1 MVWLFGSSASTWSR
15 GRAARCYSSTWQ
27 WLTFC
32 STWLCLSVPAT
43 TSPSSLGSLEA
54 PSATSASSCW
64 QWTAVEVLSSWWLSL
79 WTGTCVWCI
88 PIIPST
94 LWVSPKPCVEHLRY
108 GCSASQCQ
116 LTSSLW
122 NTTQPTARASWSR
135 LNPNLIWAGISLRF
149 SSPSLSLWLWSSTAP
164 STLLSTWEGDS
175 WASKQRLRR
184 LCASSQL
191 WQRSSSFASSQA
203 TSCSCWFGSRPSDW
217 PTASPHLKSAL
228 PWKTRPTY
236 FTSPSAWPISTV
248 RWILWSTTSPALPSR
263 TSAGKLLIWQQNP
276 LKAQRR
282 EFETQARSRSASCD
296 HTAKQR
302 KSVLQLTAVAQTIMQ
317 VQQPTCSYL
326 TYRLIVLTSCFHL
339 CKMTALFS
347 VFLLQNTLHCQVKKK
362 NFGCSQLFSVFMLMT
377 SYKYKYNLMEKHNN
391 IQCLMAFS
399 GDMWS

>member
-1 MVWLFGSSASTWSR
+1 MLHLADESLFKAIVLIEAYWEVITVTFTHAQVLCPSDGKDINPTSSGMPTWYHTKSRSHMLLRIPQTTSTFFFKKRHAVLGVLFLQSEARKAARSSTCNAISTGLCWSVCSLHCWWQSLFWESLEMVWLFGSSASTWSR

-32 STWLCLSVPAT
+32 STWLCLSVPTT
-43 TSPSSLGSLEA
+43 TSLSSTGSLEA

-64 QWTAVEVLSSWWLSL
+64 QWTAVEVPSSWWLSL

-94 LWVSPKPCVEHLRY
+94 LWVYPKPCVEHLGY

-149 SSPSLSLWLWSSTAP
+149 SSPSLSLWLWFSTAP

-184 LCASSQL
+184 LCASSQS
-191 WQRSSSFASSQA
+191 WRRSSSFASSRA
-203 TSCSCWFGSRPSDW
+203 TSCSCWFGSRPSNW
-217 PTASPHLKSAL
+217 PTATPHLKSAL

-236 FTSPSAWPISTV
+236 FTSPSAWPISTA

-263 TSAGKLLIWQQNP
+263 TSAGELLIWQ
-276 LKAQRR
+276 
-282 EFETQARSRSASCD
+282 
-296 HTAKQR
+296 
-302 KSVLQLTAVAQTIMQ
+302 
-317 VQQPTCSYL
+317 
-326 TYRLIVLTSCFHL
+326 
-339 CKMTALFS
+339 
-347 VFLLQNTLHCQVKKK
+347 
-362 NFGCSQLFSVFMLMT
+362 
-377 SYKYKYNLMEKHNN
+377 
-391 IQCLMAFS
+391 
-399 GDMWS
+399 